1 MLSAKNVKETDRN
14 ENSLNFRVIL
24 KGYYI
29 NAVDVGWNEQ
39 TAN

>member
-1 MLSAKNVKETDRN
+1 LWAKNVKETERN
-14 ENSLNFRVIL
+14 ENSLNFRKIL

-39 TAN
+39 TAQ